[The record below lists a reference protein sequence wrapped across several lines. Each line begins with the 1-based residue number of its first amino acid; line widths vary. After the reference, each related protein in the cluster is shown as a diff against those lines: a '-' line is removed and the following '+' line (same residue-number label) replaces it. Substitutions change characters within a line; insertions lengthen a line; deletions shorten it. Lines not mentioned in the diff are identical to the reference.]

1 MGELMECCAFY
12 ANYRWFLCSIFLF
25 NLERSSAKEEFQD
38 SEGEEVTEES
48 LDDHP
53 LEDREE
59 AELEATNEDEPH
71 AQDNPRSKEKPRHEG
86 HSGQGKEPCQH
97 GPTEVSRSAIQGTRT
112 LIIKNSNIT
121 MM

>member
-1 MGELMECCAFY
+1 MECCAFY

-53 LEDREE
+53 HEDREE
-59 AELEATNEDEPH
+59 AELEATNEDERH
-71 AQDNPRSKEKPRHEG
+71 AQDNHRSKEKSRHEG

-97 GPTEVSRSAIQGTRT
+97 GQTEVSKSAIQGTRT